1 MKEQNFLPEKIPA
14 APVIQKDNALASLAS
29 KEKTDVE
36 YTPYLKPF
44 VAKLYVPTTESLE
57 QFPLALDFRDPAKS
71 LDRLHQM
78 SRNSQEGA
86 QMFTRVLQV
95 LDAVYAKLGE
105 RERLKLAEAFRAQ
118 LANQSLSEEE
128 RKVLSEVL
136 SKNAV

>member
-14 APVIQKDNALASLAS
+14 APTIPKDNHALASLAS
-29 KEKTDVE
+29 KEKTDVDG

-78 SRNSQEGA
+78 SRNS
-86 QMFTRVLQV
+86 
-95 LDAVYAKLGE
+95 
-105 RERLKLAEAFRAQ
+105 
-118 LANQSLSEEE
+118 
-128 RKVLSEVL
+128 
-136 SKNAV
+136 